1 MDFEKEE
8 PHVIP
13 SKAHFKIPNFIRID
27 CPRIIAKLWKEL
39 QSDTSIVTLPAGQST
54 SSIIFN
60 REDYLEKC
68 MDHMKNGP
76 YQLLK
81 EYPTPKIETKSLK
94 QLMPLKDNEFIDNKL
109 YYYLKPTDS
118 PAPRCY
124 SQPKTHKPGV
134 PIRPIVS
141 YNGSSL

>member
-1 MDFEKEE
+1 M
-8 PHVIP
+8 
-13 SKAHFKIPNFIRID
+13 RID

-60 REDYLEKC
+60 RENYLEKC

-76 YQLLK
+76 YQLRK
-81 EYPTPKIETKSLK
+81 EYPTTKIETKSLK
-94 QLMPLKDNEFIDNKL
+94 QLMALKDNEFINNKL
-109 YYYLKPTDS
+109 YYSLKPTDS